1 MKTILITGASSGIG
15 YQTAELL
22 AKAGNQVFGA
32 ARHVNAMDPLKKLGV
47 IPIVMDVTSES
58 SIKNGLQAIIQKAGK
73 IDILING
80 AGYGSFGA
88 IENVTIAEAKRQFDV
103 NVSGLTALTKLVLP
117 YMKKQHSGKI
127 INISS
132 MAGRFSSS
140 LAGWY
145 FASKH
150 AVEAL
155 SDSLRMEVKRFG
167 IKVVLIEPGAIKSNW
182 SHIAMDHLVKSSRG
196 TDYEKVANKM
206 ARQTNKIY
214 ASKFA
219 SKPSLVAK
227 KIKKVVDS
235 NHLRPRYL
243 FGFSA
248 KPTIFFNAI
257 LPTRLMDKLIPMF
270 M

>member
-103 NVSGLTALTKLVLP
+103 NVFGLTALTKLVLP
-117 YMKKQHSGKI
+117 YMKKTT
-127 INISS
+127 
-132 MAGRFSSS
+132 F
-140 LAGWY
+140 W
-145 FASKH
+145 
-150 AVEAL
+150 
-155 SDSLRMEVKRFG
+155 
-167 IKVVLIEPGAIKSNW
+167 
-182 SHIAMDHLVKSSRG
+182 
-196 TDYEKVANKM
+196 
-206 ARQTNKIY
+206 
-214 ASKFA
+214 
-219 SKPSLVAK
+219 
-227 KIKKVVDS
+227 
-235 NHLRPRYL
+235 
-243 FGFSA
+243 
-248 KPTIFFNAI
+248 
-257 LPTRLMDKLIPMF
+257 
-270 M
+270 